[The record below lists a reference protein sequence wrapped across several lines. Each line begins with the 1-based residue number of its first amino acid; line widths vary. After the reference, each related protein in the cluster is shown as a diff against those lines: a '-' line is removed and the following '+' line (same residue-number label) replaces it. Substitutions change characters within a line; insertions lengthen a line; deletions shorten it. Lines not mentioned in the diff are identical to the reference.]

1 VVLDAGAA
9 DPTDPAVDDHDL
21 AVIDVA
27 DPVEVP
33 AERAAASE
41 RPEPSTELGRTHDA
55 DLDPRCR
62 QPVVERFRAPF
73 GIGAAAVDDEPDGD
87 ALGCLLDQRL
97 GKGFPD
103 ETRLEAELVD
113 VHRGRRR
120 ADVRQH
126 RWIEVPPLDVD
137 VSRRGATLGER
148 ERERSAIDRPGG
160 ETLGVVPNAVVRDR
174 YPRATG
180 H

>member
-1 VVLDAGAA
+1 VRGRRPSRLELGEDRRDVGDWYRAAQPAKARDEDQLELRDDRSDDAKEQVVEAAVLEVVLDAGAA

-97 GKGFPD
+97 GKGFP
-103 ETRLEAELVD
+103 
-113 VHRGRRR
+113 RRNP
-120 ADVRQH
+120 A
-126 RWIEVPPLDVD
+126 
-137 VSRRGATLGER
+137 
-148 ERERSAIDRPGG
+148 
-160 ETLGVVPNAVVRDR
+160 
-174 YPRATG
+174 
-180 H
+180 